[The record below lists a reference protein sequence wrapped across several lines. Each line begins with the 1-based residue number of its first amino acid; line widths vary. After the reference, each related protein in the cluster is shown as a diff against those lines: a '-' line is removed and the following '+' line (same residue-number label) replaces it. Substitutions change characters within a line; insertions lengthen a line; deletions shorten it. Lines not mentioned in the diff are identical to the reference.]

1 MASSLALAGAAAFA
15 VLSAQSWTRVV
26 RHWDDPAAPSSP
38 MALARLFGPDAQRRL
53 EHASV
58 LNAACLSGL
67 TLLLLGGAWLPPA
80 GSTAKENPVA
90 LGVAVLGL
98 AVFFAGILAQLS
110 IGFFG
115 GPRFLLPRRFRGA
128 KSDVSAVSMP
138 VPGRAGDTA
147 EISADRDE
155 AES

>member
-1 MASSLALAGAAAFA
+1 
-15 VLSAQSWTRVV
+15 
-26 RHWDDPAAPSSP
+26 
-38 MALARLFGPDAQRRL
+38 MALAKLFGPDAQRRL
-53 EHASV
+53 EHASA
-58 LNAACLSGL
+58 LDAACLSGL
-67 TLLLLGGAWLPPA
+67 ALLLFGGAWLPPA
-80 GSTAKENPVA
+80 GSTAKENPAA
-90 LGVAVLGL
+90 LGVAALGL

-110 IGFFG
+110 IGIFG
-115 GPRFLLPRRFRGA
+115 GPRFLLPRHFRGA